1 MANKGVGID
10 LRATEAL
17 LLEGKRKGAAFQITD
32 FQTLPRE
39 GTRLQAGEEPIGR
52 VVASMTGRDL
62 ILKYTRVP
70 TVPDWQLQ
78 QLMDFEVQEIS
89 SQAGGSLSA
98 DYNLL
103 PVADELTGED
113 TVLLA
118 LAKNEAIC
126 ELTALIEEA
135 KGSAEAF
142 TPNAIAIYNAY
153 LMLGP
158 VSEEE
163 TTLLA
168 WLGEST
174 VDLALVRGTNL
185 LFARNVSGG
194 LGVLDGAIAQ
204 TFNVREQRARKIRRE
219 ILNLDPAKRGSYGSS
234 QEEKVAHSVAGVAGQ
249 LQAALRSTLAF
260 CQSQTNI
267 QDLELD
273 KVLLCGP
280 GAKVKGMDRYLAGG
294 SSATVQVWDPA
305 PDLDL
310 SQCPAESS
318 SALSEAGPEL
328 VVALGLA
335 MAPCFDDLYSIEILP
350 EAVKRKRR
358 FMSRTIFNI
367 AAGVLA
373 LLYLLVHM
381 LTAKSSYAELSVQAR
396 KLRSTLRRIERTDR
410 EARKLIEENKKKA
423 AELGKLVELG
433 VPMHGS
439 IRVVRALRRNLPEDL
454 WITKIFTDR
463 GPPLRASGVMT
474 PGRGQRLA
482 ERPMVRYEGRG
493 LPVSG
498 QDLDSTYSMF
508 QTKMQKDPDVPMLNP
523 STDSRAEFK
532 FFGTVDYLFQED
544 KLLQEDKGGN

>member
-1 MANKGVGID
+1 
-10 LRATEAL
+10 
-17 LLEGKRKGAAFQITD
+17 
-32 FQTLPRE
+32 
-39 GTRLQAGEEPIGR
+39 
-52 VVASMTGRDL
+52 
-62 ILKYTRVP
+62 
-70 TVPDWQLQ
+70 
-78 QLMDFEVQEIS
+78 
-89 SQAGGSLSA
+89 
-98 DYNLL
+98 
-103 PVADELTGED
+103 
-113 TVLLA
+113 
-118 LAKNEAIC
+118 
-126 ELTALIEEA
+126 
-135 KGSAEAF
+135 
-142 TPNAIAIYNAY
+142 
-153 LMLGP
+153 
-158 VSEEE
+158 
-163 TTLLA
+163 
-168 WLGEST
+168 
-174 VDLALVRGTNL
+174 
-185 LFARNVSGG
+185 
-194 LGVLDGAIAQ
+194 
-204 TFNVREQRARKIRRE
+204 
-219 ILNLDPAKRGSYGSS
+219 
-234 QEEKVAHSVAGVAGQ
+234 
-249 LQAALRSTLAF
+249 
-260 CQSQTNI
+260 
-267 QDLELD
+267 
-273 KVLLCGP
+273 
-280 GAKVKGMDRYLAGG
+280 
-294 SSATVQVWDPA
+294 
-305 PDLDL
+305 
-310 SQCPAESS
+310 
-318 SALSEAGPEL
+318 
-328 VVALGLA
+328 
-335 MAPCFDDLYSIEILP
+335 APCFDDLYSIEILP